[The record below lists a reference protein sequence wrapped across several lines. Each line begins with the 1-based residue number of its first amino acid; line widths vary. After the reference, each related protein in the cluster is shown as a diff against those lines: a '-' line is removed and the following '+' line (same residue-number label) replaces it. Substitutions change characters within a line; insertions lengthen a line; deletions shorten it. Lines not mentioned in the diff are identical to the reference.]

1 MAKKSSAAL
10 GNSFF
15 MVCSKGRVSMTS
27 PTKAVCKIRIRR
39 GVEIRAFM
47 RVFYNRLEPRE
58 SDLQQ
63 GAVTSINLE
72 FGAALPGVSDKT
84 EK

>member
-1 MAKKSSAAL
+1 
-10 GNSFF
+10 
-15 MVCSKGRVSMTS
+15 
-27 PTKAVCKIRIRR
+27 
-39 GVEIRAFM
+39 M